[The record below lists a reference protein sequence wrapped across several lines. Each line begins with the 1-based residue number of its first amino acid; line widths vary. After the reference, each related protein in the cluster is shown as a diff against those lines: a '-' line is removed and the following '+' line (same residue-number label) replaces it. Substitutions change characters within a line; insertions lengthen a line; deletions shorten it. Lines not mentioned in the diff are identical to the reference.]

1 MFWVNNHVI
10 LVDHSPSLDIFL
22 KRYLNYVIKNSG
34 KVLFMFTGKES
45 RTTI

>member
-10 LVDHSPSLDIFL
+10 LDIFL